1 MVRRTTQG
9 PRSPQRPFLCERRG
23 PRVDRPLASGD
34 SGFTLVELVIVMTLI
49 ALVAAMAMAG
59 LARTRE
65 NAAEASAINSLRTI
79 QSAQDAFR
87 ATCGHGLDYAAS
99 LVQLGAAE
107 AISSDLATGPTV
119 IKTRYAITFTGT
131 SPGQA
136 PDSCT
141 KGDTTA
147 HWYATAVPQPGS
159 SAAMPAFATAD
170 GEDIW
175 QDSSGEPPHQPFAT
189 TETITRVGIH

>member
-1 MVRRTTQG
+1 MYDRISAPSVSSVVNTPPVVDARRIH
-9 PRSPQRPFLCERRG
+9 
-23 PRVDRPLASGD
+23 D
-34 SGFTLVELVIVMTLI
+34 SAGFTLVELVIVMILI

-59 LARTRE
+59 LARARE
-65 NAAEASAINSLRTI
+65 NAAAASAINSLRTI

-87 ATCGHGLDYAAS
+87 ATCGHGLDYATS

-119 IKTRYAITFTGT
+119 TKTRYVITLTGT

-147 HWYATAVPQPGS
+147 HWYATAVPQSGAG
-159 SAAMPAFATAD
+159 AATPAFATAD

-175 QDSSGEPPHQPFAT
+175 QDARGEPPHQPFAP